1 MVIGTCK
8 CFSLDNFS
16 VVKNIRVSRVKS
28 NIIRW
33 HTKSSN
39 VSLNIFLVSS
49 NRDLLTALGFWLPF
63 KYSASYLRFY
73 QTQIVKA
80 RVY

>member
-16 VVKNIRVSRVKS
+16 VVKNIRE
-28 NIIRW
+28 W

-80 RVY
+80 RVH